1 MDSVDIHN
9 LQKIDYNGNDEISSL
24 VKAFNKMVDVLSA
37 SSRQLA
43 KAERDNAWS
52 EMARQAA
59 HEIKNS
65 LTPIKLKIQK
75 LIRLKHSGNENWDEQ
90 FEENAK
96 VILEH
101 IDILAETAS
110 GFSAIAK
117 LSTEEPTSVNLDK
130 ILHEQILIFDNKDNI
145 SFTYMG
151 LEDSYVLAPQSQ
163 LIRVFINLI
172 TNAIQAIEIR
182 QKTDSSA
189 GEGSDEKGTILVCLR
204 KSVKDGFYD
213 VVVED
218 NGTGVKPEDID
229 KLFQPN
235 FTTKTSGTGLGLSIC
250 RSIIESCDGTISYS
264 RSYALGGACFTV
276 TLPAI
281 SKS

>member
-1 MDSVDIHN
+1 M
-9 LQKIDYNGNDEISSL
+9 
-24 VKAFNKMVDVLSA
+24 
-37 SSRQLA
+37 
-43 KAERDNAWS
+43 
-52 EMARQAA
+52 
-59 HEIKNS
+59 
-65 LTPIKLKIQK
+65 
-75 LIRLKHSGNENWDEQ
+75 
-90 FEENAK
+90 
-96 VILEH
+96 ILEH

-117 LSTEEPTSVNLDK
+117 LSTEEPTEVNLDK

-151 LEDSYVLAPQSQ
+151 SENSYVLAPQSQ

-182 QKTDSSA
+182 QKNEVTENGVI
-189 GEGSDEKGTILVCLR
+189 GENGRIVVCLR

-213 VVVED
+213 VVVDD
-218 NGTGVKPEDID
+218 NGTGVKAEDID
-229 KLFQPN
+229 KLFEPN

-276 TLPAI
+276 TLPAMT
-281 SKS
+281 KS